1 MRKIIVL
8 LIALFFLQ
16 GCKNEIVPQENSP
29 QSTMEET
36 LPNETMESD
45 QNDNPLISWEEKEVV
60 IKELQNDYEVW
71 FLSDLHMVS
80 AGDDDSSQVKEYAL
94 ERSEVFN
101 LQQKEDPQEIL
112 AQFIELA
119 NENKP
124 DLVIFGG
131 DIIDFPSKSNLSCLK
146 ENLQKLDVPYLFVMG
161 NHDWTYPWEY
171 MTQEGSHE
179 YRPKV
184 ENITGVDS
192 YAGMLER
199 EDIVFLAI
207 DNSSNQV
214 AAQAANKIE
223 EAYATQKPIV
233 LIQHV
238 PFSTE
243 KLIARAKD
251 DWSNPVTLGMQ
262 VHGGIP
268 VNEVSGKLYQNV
280 LQDESQIRLIL
291 AGHVHFSYE
300 EMISQNTKEI
310 IGDAA
315 FKGSAVKIII
325 SRE

>member
-1 MRKIIVL
+1 MYETGANMKKLIVFL
-8 LIALFFLQ
+8 LALLLQ
-16 GCKNEIVPQENSP
+16 GCANEDS
-29 QSTMEET
+29 
-36 LPNETMESD
+36 
-45 QNDNPLISWEEKEVV
+45 LITWEEKEII

-80 AGDDDSSQVKEYAL
+80 AGDEDSSQVRTYAT
-94 ERSEVFN
+94 ERREVFN
-101 LQQKEDPQEIL
+101 SQQKEDPKEIL
-112 AQFIELA
+112 AHFIGLA

-124 DLVIFGG
+124 DLVVFGG
-131 DIIDFPSKSNLSCLK
+131 DIIDFPSESNLSFLK
-146 ENLQKLDVPYLFVMG
+146 ETLQKLEVPYLFVMG

-171 MTQEGSHE
+171 MTQEGSHK

-184 ENITGVDS
+184 ESITGVDS
-192 YAGMLER
+192 YAGMLEW

-214 AAQAANKIE
+214 ASEAENKIK

-243 KLIARAKD
+243 KLIARAQN
-251 DWSNPVTLGMQ
+251 DWTNPVTLGMQ

-268 VNEVSGKLYQNV
+268 VNTLSGDLYQNV
-280 LQDESQIRLIL
+280 LRDESQIRLIL

-315 FKGSAVKIII
+315 FKGRAVKIFL
-325 SRE
+325 SREKK